1 MRIEGSF
8 TVAAPRERVFAEITN
23 PALMAGCIPGCEA
36 IEVVDAKTYRARILV
51 EVGPIKARFN
61 LVVEVTEETP
71 PERVVSVTRGEEGT
85 RASVI
90 SSNNELLLAPAETGG
105 VEAGPVGFV
114 YGALFIARPAAA
126 RADVAEN
133 DGLRL
138 VLCHEFFKSV
148 KIVGLPFAVGAF
160 AVGAV
165 PPHFKQ
171 GAVAGQQFG

>member
-90 SSNNELLLAPAETGG
+90 SSNNELLLAPAENGGTEVKYAAEVSVTGRLGKFGLGMMKKKAESLG
-105 VEAGPVGFV
+105 VKFAENFRGK
-114 YGALFIARPAAA
+114 IEAAA
-126 RADVAEN
+126 
-133 DGLRL
+133 L
-138 VLCHEFFKSV
+138 S
-148 KIVGLPFAVGAF
+148 
-160 AVGAV
+160 
-165 PPHFKQ
+165 
-171 GAVAGQQFG
+171 